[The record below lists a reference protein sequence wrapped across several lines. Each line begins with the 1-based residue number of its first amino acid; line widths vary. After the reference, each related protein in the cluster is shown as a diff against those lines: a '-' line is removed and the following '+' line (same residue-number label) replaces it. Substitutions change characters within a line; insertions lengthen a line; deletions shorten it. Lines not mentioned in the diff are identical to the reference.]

1 MLRFFRF
8 APAGP
13 RGTATAVAAK
23 NMPPACFS
31 NAATVLKALI
41 AFLCYYYSPVVAGLF
56 FMLRFLRFAPAGPRG
71 TATAVAA
78 KNMPPAYFSNA
89 ATVLKALIAFLRYY
103 YSPVFAGLFFMLRFF
118 RFAPAGP
125 RGTATAVAAKNMP
138 PACFSNAATVLKALI
153 AFCVTITALLLQ
165 GCFLCC
171 VFFALLLRV
180 LAAQPLR
187 LRLKTCH
194 RHVFQTPQQFSK
206 R

>member
-56 FMLRFLRFAPAGPRG
+56 FMLRF
-71 TATAVAA
+71 
-78 KNMPPAYFSNA
+78 
-89 ATVLKALIAFLRYY
+89 
-103 YSPVFAGLFFMLRFF
+103 F

-153 AFCVTITALLLQ
+153 AFLCYYYSPVVAGLFFICAQKNSCLNLCLSGSFVCVKRKAGATTPPA
-165 GCFLCC
+165 C
-171 VFFALLLRV
+171 LRKSV
-180 LAAQPLR
+180 CL
-187 LRLKTCH
+187 
-194 RHVFQTPQQFSK
+194 S
-206 R
+206 